1 MQATPSHRIAS
12 VCRRFG
18 ETQQV
23 GTGTAGSLEGS
34 AASRLVGSR
43 GTCCGSARAADATH
57 PHQLAS
63 PDRRLERGDCLR
75 TGPVARPRTTPRRE
89 DPWRA
94 GCGRPIFPAGS
105 ANGREQTASTT
116 GPRPSRALPTAIISL
131 ERQIQR
137 VSGESWRLQYGA
149 NFSDSIDVVRP
160 HSGGNDEKAR
170 GSTWS
175 DVAVLEMK

>member
-1 MQATPSHRIAS
+1 MSKVRRDPAGGHRNRRVAGRVGRFQVGRQQGHLLRLS
-12 VCRRFG
+12 SGCRRHSPAPARV
-18 ETQQV
+18 TRP
-23 GTGTAGSLEGS
+23 SLR
-34 AASRLVGSR
+34 AWRLF
-43 GTCCGSARAADATH
+43 AN
-57 PHQLAS
+57 
-63 PDRRLERGDCLR
+63 
-75 TGPVARPRTTPRRE
+75 GPVARPRTTPRRE

-105 ANGREQTASTT
+105 ASGREQTASTT
-116 GPRPSRALPTAIISL
+116 GPRPSRALPTAVISL